1 MNEMFVSMAILTYI
15 VERNEKIYW
24 YTGVMYEDAAK
35 ASSAQRIAYAKAHRH
50 KFVKAMI
57 ASLIQDIND
66 YNRVL
71 LNGEGSFDIVFETIA
86 ICIAAISTMW
96 IQL

>member
-1 MNEMFVSMAILTYI
+1 MNEMFVSMAILTFM
-15 VERNEKIYW
+15 VEKNEKIYW

-35 ASSAQRIAYAKAHRH
+35 ASSAQRIAYAKAHRI

-57 ASLIQDIND
+57 ISLIYSIISLIFHFH
-66 YNRVL
+66 Y
-71 LNGEGSFDIVFETIA
+71 GFDIAFETIA
-86 ICIAAISTMW
+86 IGIAAISTMW